1 MTEIECKTEEVQMA
15 DGTKVMVSNKVGS
28 HSYLSDEAFEDMKDK
43 YREMTKE
50 DIRVRPDDEELMDN
64 LEEMRNE

>member
-1 MTEIECKTEEVQMA
+1 MTEIESKVKEVEMA
-15 DGTKVMVSNKVGS
+15 DGTKVMVSNQVGS

-50 DIRVRPDDEELMDN
+50 DLRVRPDDEELMDN
-64 LEEMRNE
+64 LEEMHDG

>member
-1 MTEIECKTEEVQMA
+1 MKEIERKTEEVEMA
-15 DGTKVMVSNKVGS
+15 DGTTVIVTNQVGS